1 MFMGQ
6 GATDEAGWGF
16 SGEYTEAE
24 ANAAT
29 PDNLRTN
36 AVFRQ
41 NPTKM
46 FSTNI
51 EYNAVNSLL
60 AKGIPALSPPI
71 GINAVNAL
79 ITSSGN
85 KNINI
90 TQFKVNGWGR
100 SGGDYDT
107 RWLHSDFRDMGYFYT
122 SGMYD
127 DIVIKGGLK

>member
-1 MFMGQ
+1 MG
-6 GATDEAGWGF
+6 WRF

-41 NPTKM
+41 NPAKM
-46 FSTNI
+46 FNTNI

-79 ITSSGN
+79 NTSSGN

-90 TQFKVNGWGR
+90 TQFKINGWISR
-100 SGGDYDT
+100 MYPYYS
-107 RWLHSDFRDMGYFYT
+107 RWLHSDFRNMGYFYT
-122 SGMYD
+122 YGMYD
-127 DIVIKGGLK
+127 DIITKGGLK